1 MRTPPTNSP
10 PSSGDE
16 RSLPGSPAIPPRSTL
31 LSDLGA
37 GVLTQV
43 NEYLDGDSDQKGKK
57 QREEREK
64 RMAAEAE
71 LEKLVHKEWKE
82 GRTFVPLQKWSFHV
96 DTECFG

>member
-16 RSLPGSPAIPPRSTL
+16 RSLPSSPTIPPRTTR

-43 NEYLDGDSDQKGKK
+43 NEYLDGDGDQKTKK
-57 QREEREK
+57 LREEREQ

-71 LEKLVHKEWKE
+71 LEKLVHKDWKE
-82 GRTFVPLQKWSFHV
+82 GGAFLPP
-96 DTECFG
+96 

>member
-1 MRTPPTNSP
+1 
-10 PSSGDE
+10 
-16 RSLPGSPAIPPRSTL
+16 

-43 NEYLDGDSDQKGKK
+43 HEYLDGDSDQKGKK

-71 LEKLVHKEWKE
+71 HEKLVHKEWKE
-82 GRTFVPLQKWSFHV
+82 GRTIVPLQKPRFRV
-96 DTECFG
+96 GTECFG